1 MTVWTKTGNST
12 WTKINSV
19 FTKTGATTWTE
30 LLGVWVKTAASTWT
44 KVFTRLSVPAN
55 TVAPEVTGSGYLY
68 GTLSGTLGTWTAP
81 NGTNSYARQWQSAAS
96 SGGSFG
102 AISGATSSTFTTT
115 ASQDGRWVRLRV
127 TATNASGSSEA
138 FSNEV
143 QITKYS
149 PVALTTAG
157 INGTATAGS
166 TLTALTTV
174 GTYWKNT
181 TTITGDTAPDYFTY
195 AWSQGDTGNPIGSN
209 SSTYVIQNADI
220 NHTIRVQV
228 TAHNTGGTSSSTS
241 SATATVTAAAT
252 VPSAPTNVSASNI
265 TYSGARISWSAP
277 SNNGGASITGYE
289 VNRDGGTFFSV
300 GNVSFYDYFISVAGT
315 YSIGVRAVNTPG
327 AGPAA
332 FVSVTIPAQPP
343 PAVPTI
349 TSGPF
354 ISWGSGNN
362 YTLSA
367 SATGATNLEFQVQ
380 YSSSQT
386 GSPSTGSATYFFGAG
401 SGGGTTGNQAAN
413 RSWARTRVRA
423 NNSTTG
429 QSSAFTGYTA
439 YA

>member
-115 ASQDGRWVRLRV
+115 DSQNGRWVRLRV

-157 INGTATAGS
+157 ISGTTTAGS

-181 TTITGDTAPDYFTY
+181 TTITGDTAPDYFDY
-195 AWSQGDTGNPIGSN
+195 AWSQGDTGTPVGSN
-209 SSTYVIQNADI
+209 SSTYVIQNSDI
-220 NHTIRVQV
+220 THTIRVQV
-228 TAHNTGGTSSSTS
+228 TAYNTGGNSSSTS
-241 SATATVTAAAT
+241 SATATVGAAVTAPTAPTSVYIDNITYTSARINW
-252 VPSAPTNVSASNI
+252 SAPT
-265 TYSGARISWSAP
+265 
-277 SNNGGASITGYE
+277 NNGGASITSYD
-289 VNRDGGTFFSV
+289 VSRDSFPFFSV
-300 GNVSFYDYFISVAGT
+300 GNTTSYTYTLSAGNYT
-315 YSIGVRAVNTPG
+315 LNVRAVNSAG
-327 AGPAA
+327 AGPSASAA
-332 FVSVTIPAQPP
+332 VTIPVEPP

-367 SATGATNLEFQVQ
+367 SATNATNLEFQVQ
-380 YSSSQT
+380 YSSSSS
-386 GSPSTGSATYFFGAG
+386 GSPSTGSATYFFGAS
-401 SGGGTTGNQAAN
+401 SGGGTTGAQASN

-423 NNSTTG
+423 NNTTTG
-429 QSSAFTGYTA
+429 LSSAFTAYTGYA
-439 YA
+439 

>member
-19 FTKTGATTWTE
+19 FNKTGATTWTE

-44 KVFTRLSVPAN
+44 RVFTRLLVPGN
-55 TVAPEVTGSGYLY
+55 TIAPEVTGSQYLY

-81 NGTNSYARQWQSAAS
+81 NGANSYARQWQSAAS
-96 SGGSFG
+96 SGGSYG
-102 AISGATSSTFTTT
+102 ALSGATSSTFSTTT
-115 ASQDGRWVRLRV
+115 SQDGRWVRLRV

-157 INGTATAGS
+157 ISGTTTVGS

-181 TTITGDTAPDYFTY
+181 TTITGDTAPDYFNY
-195 AWSQGDTGNPIGSN
+195 AWSQGDTGTPIGSN
-209 SSTYVIQNADI
+209 SSTYVIQNTDL

-228 TAHNTGGTSSSTS
+228 TAYNTGGNSSSTS
-241 SATATVTAAAT
+241 SATATVTEAIRP
-252 VPSAPTNVSASNI
+252 PSAPTSVYIDNI
-265 TYSGARISWSAP
+265 TYTSARINWSAP
-277 SNNGGASITGYE
+277 TNNGGASITSYD
-289 VNRDGGTFFSV
+289 VSRDSNSFFSV
-300 GNVSFYDYFISVAGT
+300 GNVNSYTYTLSAGSYT
-315 YSIGVRAVNTPG
+315 INVRAVNSAG
-327 AGPAA
+327 AGDSASA
-332 FVSVTIPAQPP
+332 TVTIPVQPP
-343 PAVPTI
+343 PAAPTI

-367 SATGATNLEFQVQ
+367 SASNATNLEFQVQ
-380 YSSSQT
+380 YSSSSS
-386 GSPSTGSATYFFGAG
+386 GSPSTGSATYFFGAS
-401 SGGGTTGNQAAN
+401 SGGGTTGSQASN

-423 NNSTTG
+423 NNTTTG
-429 QSSAFTGYTA
+429 LSSAFTAYTA